1 LIRHFI
7 HLTGLVLLVSLM
19 ACLSGEKSATPEDK
33 LLAQVHNRMLYQ
45 SHLAGMFPEN
55 CTAEDSSKIVTNF
68 IERWV
73 RDNVLMHEAERNL
86 PKDLNIDELV
96 RDYRSSLI
104 RHNFEKTMVNFLLDT
119 IVSNEEKKAYYE
131 KNKEHFSL
139 PTTILRCHLIKVPKN
154 VAGFDALK
162 KLWRGKSDESFTG
175 LLEFATKHASVY
187 MLEDS
192 TWYKIEDIALQLPKG
207 SINSGNL
214 SEGKDILMEDH
225 ESHYFFR
232 VLEIIGQNK
241 LAPTSYV
248 DDQISKVIL
257 HERKEKLIQEKKE
270 EMYQRELR
278 KNNIKVFN

>member
-7 HLTGLVLLVSLM
+7 HIAGLLSLVILT
-19 ACLSGEKSATPEDK
+19 ACRSEEKSGMPEDK

-45 SHLAGMFPEN
+45 SDLAGMFPEH
-55 CTAEDSSKIVTNF
+55 CTAEDSSNIVTHF

-96 RDYRSSLI
+96 RDYRASLI

-119 IVSNEEKKAYYE
+119 IVSDEEKRAYYE

-139 PTTILRCHLIKVPKN
+139 STTILRCHLIKVPKT
-154 VAGFDALK
+154 AEGFDELK
-162 KLWRGKSDESFTG
+162 KLWRGKTDESFTA
-175 LLEFATKHASVY
+175 LLELATKQASIY

-192 TWYKIEDIALQLPKG
+192 TWYKIEDIALQFPKG
-207 SINSGNL
+207 SISSGNL
-214 SEGKDILMEDH
+214 SEGKDIMLEDK
-225 ESHYFFR
+225 ESHYLFR
-232 VLEIIGQNK
+232 VLEVIRENK
-241 LAPTSYV
+241 LAPISYV
-248 DDQISKVIL
+248 DEQISKVIL
-257 HERKEKLIQEKKE
+257 HERKEKLIKE
-270 EMYQRELR
+270 EKEEIYQRELR